1 MYVQDVYVFRS
12 VTERG
17 VRHHYVKT
25 SELTVA
31 TISIQIYLQNGK
43 N

>member
-12 VTERG
+12 VTERNSE
-17 VRHHYVKT
+17 

-43 N
+43 NEYGKQ